1 MTTTPPSSRTGGGPA
16 SGASGSGALLRLADP
31 RSLRWKISAVVAS
44 AACAMALGI
53 GVLVHKATED
63 RSTHVSKG
71 YVLREL
77 ETALAVA
84 ERRPRP
90 SVTEPAREPAPEPPV
105 DPAAHPTLEAL
116 PDFGTGEDLPEG
128 LLEEL
133 RQVPE
138 NTPVTWYET
147 GTRHGPWMWAA
158 QRVDGQVLATNMHM
172 GSQLRS
178 IEALDRHVRYAAMA
192 TLAVVVPLTLL
203 AAELVLR
210 RLRRVAG
217 TARRIKGGDLDART
231 YGRGGDEIAEISS
244 AVDLMADALRDR
256 LLGEQ
261 RFTADVAHELRTPL
275 AGLVA
280 SASLLPE
287 CEATALVRDR
297 VHVLHGL
304 VDDLLEISRL
314 DAGTEEADLRPVPVG
329 DLVAESVE
337 RAGLDARV
345 TVTGGPVAVTDP
357 RRLDRVV
364 TNLLVN
370 AARHG
375 AGPVEVTVTAT
386 GGGTTALVVRDHGPG
401 FPADLLAHGPQRFR
415 TGTAER
421 GRGHGL
427 GLTIAVGQSEVI
439 GARLTLTNA
448 TARGPAGAASGAVAT
463 LVLPRRTAPVRD

>member
-1 MTTTPPSSRTGGGPA
+1 MTTTPASSRTNRGPA

-31 RSLRWKISAVVAS
+31 RSLRWKISAVVAA

-63 RSTHVSKG
+63 RSMHVSKG

-77 ETALAVA
+77 EMALVA
-84 ERRPRP
+84 TDRRPQP
-90 SVTEPAREPAPEPPV
+90 PADPDP
-105 DPAAHPTLEAL
+105 DPAAL
-116 PDFGTGEDLPEG
+116 PGFDSGENLPEG
-128 LLEEL
+128 LLEQLDE
-133 RQVPE
+133 VPE
-138 NTPVTWYET
+138 GTPVTWYET
-147 GTRHGPWMWAA
+147 GTRQGPWMWAA
-158 QRVDGQVLATNMHM
+158 QRVDGQVLSTNVHM

-178 IEALDRHVRYAAMA
+178 IEALDRHVRYAAFA

-287 CEATALVRDR
+287 CEATGLVRDR
-297 VHVLHGL
+297 VHVLQGL

-329 DLVAESVE
+329 ELVAESVE

-345 TVTGGPVAVTDP
+345 TVAGDPIAVTDP

-370 AARHG
+370 ASRHG
-375 AGPVEVTVTAT
+375 TGTVEVTVTAT
-386 GGGTTALVVRDHGPG
+386 GGGTTTLVVRDHGPG

-415 TGTAER
+415 TGAAER

-427 GLTIAVGQSEVI
+427 GLTIATGQSEVI

-448 TARGPAGAASGAVAT
+448 TAPGPAGTVRGAVAT
-463 LVLPRRTAPVRD
+463 LVLPRRTTPVRD